1 MIAFGVFGSV
11 FFLFMTT
18 PAPFFSPS
26 SPDIYERVL
35 FYLATGVNI
44 AYFLTGL
51 GVVLLK
57 KWGYILFKLF
67 LYLLF
72 LAFPI
77 GTIISYLTLKYMKR
91 HQIKVYFGFATS

>member
-1 MIAFGVFGSV
+1 MDDSIRPIRAFGVVLIALGLFGSV

-35 FYLATGVNI
+35 FYLATAVNVV
-44 AYFLTGL
+44 YFLTGL

-57 KWGYILFKLF
+57 KWGYME
-67 LYLLF
+67 
-72 LAFPI
+72 P
-77 GTIISYLTLKYMKR
+77 TP
-91 HQIKVYFGFATS
+91 V